1 MAGIGFELRKLL
13 DKPGYYGLVR
23 AYFYAGV
30 IGSGPWVLSI
40 IGILIVGFMSIG
52 AVSPQFMVTQ
62 FQVSVTYLI
71 LSSLML
77 TGFIQ
82 LAFTRFISDWLYK
95 ELDTHVLPNFN
106 GALLLTTAV
115 SGLFGLFMLW
125 LFFDDTDMAYRL
137 FMLSGFVI
145 LCDIWLATVLLS
157 GIKQYHAILW
167 NFAIGY
173 LVAVAAAYLLRP
185 YGLDGLLLGFILG
198 HFVLLF
204 GMIFIIVR
212 HFPAGHFI
220 AFEFMRPG
228 IMYVRLIWIG
238 FLYNFGVWIDKILFW
253 FFPDTSEHI
262 VGPLRASLIYDLPIF
277 LAYLAIIPGMAV
289 FIMRI
294 ETDFSEYYEKFFD
307 SVRNGGS
314 LRRIEELGAGMQYA
328 VRQGISEIIMVQ
340 SIAVLFI
347 FLLGEKLLHWLNISI
362 LYLPLLYVDLVAAGL
377 QVVFLGILT
386 VLFYLDKL
394 RLVLWL
400 CILFVVSN
408 IVLTSAS
415 LYFGASYY
423 GYGFALSLLITVLV
437 GMRILSNKLML
448 LEYET
453 FMLQ

>member
-13 DKPGYYGLVR
+13 DKPGYFGLVR

-40 IGILIVGFMSIG
+40 IGILIVGFMSVG
-52 AVSPQFMVTQ
+52 VVSPQLMVTQ

-71 LSSLML
+71 LSSLIL

-106 GALLLTTAV
+106 GVLLITTV
-115 SGLFGLFMLW
+115 ISGLFGLLMLW
-125 LFFDDTDMAYRL
+125 LFFDDTSLAYRL
-137 FMLSGFVI
+137 FMLSGFVS

-157 GIKQYHAILW
+157 GLKQYHAILW

-173 LVAVAAAYLLRP
+173 AIAVSVAYLLRP
-185 YGLDGLLLGFILG
+185 YGLEGLLFGFVLG

-204 GMIFIIVR
+204 GMIFIVVQ
-212 HFPAGHFI
+212 HFPAEHFI
-220 AFEFMRPG
+220 DFEFLRPG
-228 IMYVRLIWIG
+228 VMYVRLIWIG
-238 FLYNFGVWIDKILFW
+238 FLYNFGVWIDKLLFW

-262 VGPLRASLIYDLPIF
+262 IGPLRASLIYDLPIF

-289 FIMRI
+289 FIVRI
-294 ETDFSEYYEKFFD
+294 ETDFAEYYEKFFD
-307 SVRNGGS
+307 TVRNGGS
-314 LRRIEELGAGMQYA
+314 LKRIEELGTGMQYA
-328 VRQGISEIIMVQ
+328 VRQGISEIVMVQ

-347 FLLGEKLLHWLNISI
+347 FLLGEKLLLWLNISL

-377 QVVFLGILT
+377 QVVLLGILN

-394 RLVLWL
+394 RIILWL
-400 CILFVVSN
+400 CVLLVLSN
-408 IVLTSAS
+408 FMLTAVT
-415 LYFGASYY
+415 LYLGATYY
-423 GYGFALSLLITVLV
+423 GYGFVLSLLITVLV
-437 GMRILSNKLML
+437 GMRVLSNKLRL